1 MIKRWVNLN
10 LTQICQNY
18 IPYILLKV
26 FVIVIPKEGLAGWGP
41 ASPSLGMTRTI
52 KYYCLFRLYSVVGVI
67 PKEGLVGP
75 QPANPSFGMTT
86 TKMLRSVFS
95 WHVSLMFNPGSR
107 FSLGSYHFLPG
118 RGKDFWGWSRVG
130 GKIFYKVNEG
140 VRIFSWV
147 QEGIFFFHLW
157 HDFLYFPYQQIFLK
171 TSYAGPLTFLSI
183 HYAYIHTCI
192 YFIYIIGSW
201 LYYSRGRLRY
211 LTPRQGARVFFARA
225 KGGQDFWNV
234 GTGVPRFFCAR

>member
-1 MIKRWVNLN
+1 MFLSEVS
-10 LTQICQNY
+10 QGCSHNY
-18 IPYILLKV
+18 YNETVFSVKQLYNVLHRCWMQILLQLHAV
-26 FVIVIPKEGLAGWGP
+26 NICLPHCLFVIPHIYW
-41 ASPSLGMTRTI
+41 LGS
-52 KYYCLFRLYSVVGVI
+52 C
-67 PKEGLVGP
+67 
-75 QPANPSFGMTT
+75 
-86 TKMLRSVFS
+86 
-95 WHVSLMFNPGSR
+95 
-107 FSLGSYHFLPG
+107 LGSYHFLPG